1 MMAEV
6 RQQDGEEDSRGE
18 YDWGRRWP
26 LLSPLPGSRCCG
38 SVAVVRA
45 AAVLQRGQHSSQ
57 ETKTFKNMGHGL
69 HTSSAPLQ
77 GHDHVAEHQG
87 K

>member
-1 MMAEV
+1 
-6 RQQDGEEDSRGE
+6 
-18 YDWGRRWP
+18 
-26 LLSPLPGSRCCG
+26 SRCCG